1 LVRTHARG
9 LRELFRAGCAPAR
22 LGLETRG
29 RGVVFNPLWK
39 SGPVNHFMHPC
50 AGMEGVPPNR
60 LEAGA

>member
-1 LVRTHARG
+1 M
-9 LRELFRAGCAPAR
+9 FRAGCAPAR